1 MQDAHRLFPS
11 VEESHALGEDDKLG
25 NANLAAFTSALEAQV
40 EFAPSA
46 GRLYLMRTA
55 ATGRGPHARD
65 LRKVLA
71 FVR

>member
-1 MQDAHRLFPS
+1 
-11 VEESHALGEDDKLG
+11 
-25 NANLAAFTSALEAQV
+25 LEI

-46 GRLYLMRTA
+46 GRLYLMRK
-55 ATGRGPHARD
+55 ATSGLGLHARD